1 MIVTTT
7 SQIDGRPVAQYLGVV
22 SAQSVQGVNFV
33 RDFFARFRDVFGGR
47 SQTLESALRTAR
59 EQATDELQR
68 HAKQLGADAVVGV
81 NFEISMPSAQGG
93 MVVMFASGTAVRL
106 A

>member
-7 SQIDGRPVAQYLGVV
+7 SQIEGRPVAQYLGVV

-68 HAKQLGADAVVGV
+68 HAQQLGADAVVGV

>member
-7 SQIDGRPVAQYLGVV
+7 SQIEGRPVAQYLGVV

-59 EQATDELQR
+59 EQATNELQR
-68 HAKQLGADAVVGV
+68 HAQQLGADAVVGV

>member
-7 SQIDGRPVAQYLGVV
+7 PQIDGRPVAQYLGLV

-68 HAKQLGADAVVGV
+68 HAKQLGANAVVGV
-81 NFEISMPSAQGG
+81 NFEISMPGAQGG

>member
-68 HAKQLGADAVVGV
+68 HAQQLGADAVVGV

>member
-81 NFEISMPSAQGG
+81 KFEISMPSAQGG

>member
-7 SQIDGRPVAQYLGVV
+7 SQIEGRPVAQYLGVV